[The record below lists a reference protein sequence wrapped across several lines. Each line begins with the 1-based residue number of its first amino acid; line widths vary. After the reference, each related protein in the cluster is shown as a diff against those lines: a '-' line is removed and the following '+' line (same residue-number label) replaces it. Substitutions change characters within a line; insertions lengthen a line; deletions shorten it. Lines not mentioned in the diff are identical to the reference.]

1 MKLQVITPG
10 PLTTVQ
16 DRGRY
21 GYVASGIGVSGVM
34 DQDAYTAANYLV
46 GNRNGEAVLEA
57 TLIGPT
63 IRFEADCICAVTGA
77 DMQTKVGNKPVEP
90 YRPFWVQAGQVLSMG
105 YAQTGCRGYLAVQG
119 GFDVPVVMGSRS
131 TNLKCSQGGFEG
143 RALKAGDEWPV
154 PDESLSTV
162 MDRKRR
168 APVYTQEVTVRV
180 VPGPQTEAF
189 TDRGF
194 STLWSETF
202 VVSPKSDRMG
212 LRLDGAA
219 IETKNGSD
227 IVSDGIA
234 PGAIQVTSG
243 GQPIILMAD
252 RQTTGGYAK
261 IGTVC
266 SVDLPK
272 LAQLKPGGMIHFEEI
287 SVEEAQKLLK
297 KKKWRIWL

>member
-1 MKLQVITPG
+1 M
-10 PLTTVQ
+10 
-16 DRGRY
+16 
-21 GYVASGIGVSGVM
+21 
-34 DQDAYTAANYLV
+34 
-46 GNRNGEAVLEA
+46 
-57 TLIGPT
+57 
-63 IRFEADCICAVTGA
+63 
-77 DMQTKVGNKPVEP
+77 
-90 YRPFWVQAGQVLSMG
+90 
-105 YAQTGCRGYLAVQG
+105 
-119 GFDVPVVMGSRS
+119 
-131 TNLKCSQGGFEG
+131 
-143 RALKAGDEWPV
+143 
-154 PDESLSTV
+154 
-162 MDRKRR
+162 
-168 APVYTQEVTVRV
+168 
-180 VPGPQTEAF
+180 
-189 TDRGF
+189 
-194 STLWSETF
+194 
-202 VVSPKSDRMG
+202 VSPKSDRMG

-219 IETKNGSD
+219 IETKIGSD